1 MGEVKVQNYLN
12 PITLEADL
20 FVKTFEKLSVNFKYI
35 DKNVIHALNKVVTSI
50 EKFLEQNNQEIVDT
64 KQSRLVERAEM
75 AGIEQIY
82 RCSKC
87 KTDLGKSIERAA
99 EHVATKCKNKGAP
112 KSLKKKKKER
122 PIALSKKTKSLL
134 TADLNKFFTDH
145 LLIADKLKSIPEY
158 DVIETQL
165 LSLVKP
171 LFPNEPLRVYRFGS
185 RLTGIGERD
194 SDVDIFLD
202 IGDTF
207 KIFENRA
214 SQGTIEKLKK
224 VFKAMKNVPK
234 IWKIVVKVD
243 KARVPIIKAYNDSTG
258 IECDIGFSN
267 SLGVLNTKLIEHI
280 FEIQPIARHMC
291 LFLKWW
297 LRRTGL
303 NEDYSTYSIVLMVIY
318 FLQMRE
324 VVPSVEFLQKR
335 IDFNKAIS
343 IGPWLG
349 TFVSCTL
356 NEIKMEE
363 VPTTAT
369 NVQMH
374 LKLFF
379 EFYLQFDFKTNVVC
393 PYLGKLV
400 KIVELEKQMPTW
412 YTYYVE
418 CSPADRMI
426 ELKKAMIV
434 QDPIQ
439 LNHNVTKGVEKSRF
453 RDLIEYMRLSTQ
465 IIPTTKKKE

>member
-35 DKNVIHALNKVVTSI
+35 DKNLIHTLNRIMTSI
-50 EKFLEQNNQEIVDT
+50 EKFLDQNNQEIVNT
-64 KQSRLVERAEM
+64 AKSRLVERAEM
-75 AGIEQIY
+75 AGIEQCY

-87 KTDLGKSIERAA
+87 KMDFGKSIERAA
-99 EHVATKCKNKGAP
+99 EHVATQCNKKAP
-112 KSLKKKKKER
+112 RSLRQER

-134 TADLNKFFTDH
+134 TMDLNKFFTDH

-158 DVIETQL
+158 EVIETQL

-214 SQGTIEKLKK
+214 SHGTIEKLNK
-224 VFKAMKNVPK
+224 VFKAMKNLPK

-243 KARVPIIKAYNDSTG
+243 KARVPIIKVYNDSTG

-267 SLGVLNTKLIEHI
+267 SLGVINTKLVEHI
-280 FEIQPIARHMC
+280 FEIQPIARYMC
-291 LFLKWW
+291 LFLKKW
-297 LRRTGL
+297 LHRTGL

-318 FLQMRE
+318 FLQIRE

-356 NEIKMEE
+356 NEIKMDK

-379 EFYLQFDFKTNVVC
+379 EFYLQFEFKTNVVC

-400 KIVELEKQMPTW
+400 KIEELEKQMPTW
-412 YTYYVE
+412 YMYYVE

-439 LNHNVTKGVEKSRF
+439 LNHNVTKGVDEFRF

-465 IIPTTKKKE
+465 IIPTTKKEE